1 MEFLVAAAL
10 TAAMLPPAQ
19 VPTTPP
25 GPAGAPAPPA
35 ASVPNSDPV
44 VAPRASRPIGSP
56 VRGRLQNGV
65 QFPLAGATFV
75 TWDPVLKVAPNRPW
89 RRWATYRTVRRTLA
103 VLAAFRQDHPDAARV
118 LVGDLSRPQG
128 GVFDRRF
135 GGLGHMSHQNGL
147 DVDVYYPRADQLERQ
162 PIRPE
167 QVDRELAQDLVD
179 RFVAAGAVYVFTGP
193 SLDLRGPKR
202 VVQEL
207 AHHDDHLHVRFRP

>member
-1 MEFLVAAAL
+1 MQFLVAAAL
-10 TAAMLPPAQ
+10 SAALLPPAQ

-25 GPAGAPAPPA
+25 GPGATPTPPA
-35 ASVPNSDPV
+35 AAVPATDPV

-65 QFPLAGATFV
+65 QLPAAGATFL

-103 VLAAFRQDHPDAARV
+103 VIAAFRVDHPDAARV

-128 GVFDRRF
+128 GIFDRRF

-147 DVDVYYPRADQLERQ
+147 DVDVYYPRTDRLERQ
-162 PIRPE
+162 AFRPE

-179 RFVAAGAVYVFTGP
+179 RFVRAGAVYVFVGPNVGLTG
-193 SLDLRGPKR
+193 RRK
-202 VVQEL
+202 VVQKL